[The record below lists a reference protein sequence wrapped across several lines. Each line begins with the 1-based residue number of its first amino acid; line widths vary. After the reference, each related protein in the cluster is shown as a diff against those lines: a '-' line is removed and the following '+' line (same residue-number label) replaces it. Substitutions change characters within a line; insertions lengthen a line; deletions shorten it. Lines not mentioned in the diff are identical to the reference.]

1 MKFKTTS
8 IIIARKNRNKSCGDF
23 NRPCFISLFDVN
35 NPHKTS
41 KSPKKII
48 NFDNKHKIEIENL
61 YINYL
66 LAGNDLVIN
75 NLEFIDIK
83 EKGEHLIISGK
94 QK

>member
-1 MKFKTTS
+1 MKFKTKS
-8 IIIARKNRNKSCGDF
+8 VIIARKGQSKTCKDF
-23 NRPCFISLFDVN
+23 NRPCFISLFDIN

-41 KSPKKII
+41 KEPKKII
-48 NFDNKHKIEIENL
+48 NFDNKHKIEIKDL

-75 NLEFIDIK
+75 NLEHINIK
-83 EKGEHLIISGK
+83 EDGEHLVITGK